1 MEQEHF
7 PSSRITYLLP
17 GQSTVLSSGGR
28 AVEIKATSG
37 ATLGPPWQQA
47 ENGFVVRPA
56 AAEGSEK
63 GARSVL
69 VLERDLC
76 EGFWCPRPCCI
87 SVHIYVHTPFR
98 RFAQILFLF
107 FLSFLFFVFELCI
120 STRKSLSIIYRVR
133 CTHAH
138 TSVASRLVLN
148 KECSRKVHRCDALP
162 SCRYSIFCM
171 CAAAAAAAASCCTF
185 QAPLCVCELHIYM
198 LTRACSICTTALLFS
213 FYELRLLPGKLVR
226 SFEGRGFST

>member
-1 MEQEHF
+1 MRSRLPRGQ
-7 PSSRITYLLP
+7 PSGPRGSRPRTA
-17 GQSTVLSSGGR
+17 SLSVRRRRKGLKKVR
-28 AVEIKATSG
+28 AQCSCSSETCVKVFG
-37 ATLGPPWQQA
+37 VHGP
-47 ENGFVVRPA
+47 V
-56 AAEGSEK
+56 
-63 GARSVL
+63 VL
-69 VLERDLC
+69 VY
-76 EGFWCPRPCCI
+76 
-87 SVHIYVHTPFR
+87 IYTYIHTPFR

-107 FLSFLFFVFELCI
+107 FYLFCFSSSNYFI
-120 STRKSLSIIYRVR
+120 SIRKSLSIIYRVR

-171 CAAAAAAAASCCTF
+171 CAAAAAAASCCTF

-213 FYELRLLPGKLVR
+213 FYELRLLRGKLVR